1 MHHPSVE
8 GNFKDESGRAIKPHL
23 IEDYNANMGFVDK
36 SDRMANSYGIARRTW
51 KWTKK
56 LFFHLTDKTILNDFL
71 THKSCGGSMTHKKF
85 WQVLVRNLVI
95 QSHKANVT
103 VSGMSRGR
111 PSPSSFQ
118 LSRLEVRHSKHWPS
132 KGAVVYVP

>member
-1 MHHPSVE
+1 MHHPPVE
-8 GNFKDESGRAIKPHL
+8 GNFKDESGRAVKPHL
-23 IEDYNANMGFVDK
+23 IEDYNANMEFVDK

-56 LFFHLTDKTILNDFL
+56 LFFHLTDKTIQNDFL
-71 THKSCGGSMTHKKF
+71 IHKSCGGSMTHKKF

-103 VSGMSRGR
+103 VSGVS
-111 PSPSSFQ
+111 
-118 LSRLEVRHSKHWPS
+118 
-132 KGAVVYVP
+132 